1 MIILLWIHHCKPQI
15 QRNYYFCR
23 NMFNSRTIKITHIPF
38 ALLNVFLKSC
48 FVSKSLKVGMA
59 LKVFIYF
66 FLSQPAYTVILTI
79 IKVLCKPGLRVPNNT
94 FKNPPCLTSQI
105 AVSETQ
111 SNILGCSRSFKILIL
126 SLISLNNIRLIF
138 KCFFYVLL
146 ELFSFLVSVFCCIH
160 APSVKAAAV
169 NSSGTNIFLA
179 KGATAYTN
187 GLLVLYNNALERSV
201 GFCYFFFLII
211 CYCTSQN
218 HQENY
223 CVFVKYKSYQYP

>member
-1 MIILLWIHHCKPQI
+1 M
-15 QRNYYFCR
+15 
-23 NMFNSRTIKITHIPF
+23 
-38 ALLNVFLKSC
+38 LK
-48 FVSKSLKVGMA
+48 
-59 LKVFIYF
+59 
-66 FLSQPAYTVILTI
+66 
-79 IKVLCKPGLRVPNNT
+79 VPNNT

-146 ELFSFLVSVFCCIH
+146 ELFSFLVSVFCCFH

-201 GFCYFFFLII
+201 GFFYFFSYYLLLYFLESLGKLLRI
-211 CYCTSQN
+211 CQI
-218 HQENY
+218 
-223 CVFVKYKSYQYP
+223 

>member
-1 MIILLWIHHCKPQI
+1 MDSSLQTLDLAKLLLLQEYVQFKNNQ
-15 QRNYYFCR
+15 NNTY
-23 NMFNSRTIKITHIPF
+23 TICLIKC
-38 ALLNVFLKSC
+38 FLKSC

-201 GFCYFFFLII
+201 GFCYFFSYYLLLYFLESLGKLLRI
-211 CYCTSQN
+211 CQI
-218 HQENY
+218 
-223 CVFVKYKSYQYP
+223 

>member
-1 MIILLWIHHCKPQI
+1 M
-15 QRNYYFCR
+15 
-23 NMFNSRTIKITHIPF
+23 
-38 ALLNVFLKSC
+38 LK
-48 FVSKSLKVGMA
+48 
-59 LKVFIYF
+59 
-66 FLSQPAYTVILTI
+66 
-79 IKVLCKPGLRVPNNT
+79 VPNNT

-201 GFCYFFFLII
+201 GFCYFFSYYLLLYFLESLGQLLRI
-211 CYCTSQN
+211 CQI
-218 HQENY
+218 
-223 CVFVKYKSYQYP
+223 